1 MIQSELNLNMNVV
14 EPNNAKTFDNYLPPS
29 WDEWFMRMVYLV
41 AKKSKDTRTKIGSV
55 VVNDDHR
62 IISVGYNGFPV
73 GVNDNIKVRYERPIK
88 YHYFA
93 HSEAN
98 SIFSAARIGIS
109 LNKSF
114 LYTQG
119 IPCTECTKAIIQ
131 AGITKVIV
139 HEQWI
144 ENERKIRNYN
154 DSSSKWKNHNEISI
168 EMFRESEITLLSYN
182 KILNEIGYLDGQII
196 NV

>member
-1 MIQSELNLNMNVV
+1 MNEIQ
-14 EPNNAKTFDNYLPPS
+14 PNNNNFENYLPPS

-55 VVNDDHR
+55 VVNEDKR
-62 IISVGYNGFPV
+62 IISVGFNGFPI
-73 GVNDNIKVRYERPIK
+73 GVNDNIKSRYERPQK

-131 AGITKVIV
+131 AGISKVLV
-139 HEQWI
+139 HEQWMQK
-144 ENERKIRNYN
+144 EKEIRDYN
-154 DSSSKWKNHNEISI
+154 STSSKWKDHNEISI
-168 EMFRESEITLLSYN
+168 EMFRESGVVLLSYN
-182 KILNEIGYLDGQII
+182 KVLNEIGFLDGKII
-196 NV
+196 KV